1 MCKYHNIGIP
11 SKGRISRMICEYLQS
26 SGLNIILSRARC
38 YLCKFSNYSSL
49 EIKMI
54 SAVNIAN
61 ELIASQLSFGL
72 TGLDLILD
80 KSKMHSVC
88 YSLRLYSK
96 LSLASAN
103 INVLCPLCWK
113 NIYAINKLFM
123 LILFKDVIISTKYNK
138 LLKDYILSR
147 KVNQIIITKCKTT
160 SEAEPFTNKSDVMAD
175 VLSTGKTVKDNLLK
189 PVSQGIILKTS
200 LHLFYNKRIKV
211 SQGMGNF
218 INMLCTSLAI
228 H

>member
-1 MCKYHNIGIP
+1 
-11 SKGRISRMICEYLQS
+11 
-26 SGLNIILSRARC
+26 
-38 YLCKFSNYSSL
+38 
-49 EIKMI
+49 MI

-72 TGLDLILD
+72 TGLDLILN

-103 INVLCPLCWK
+103 INVLYPLCWK
-113 NIYAINKLFM
+113 NIYTINKLFM

-138 LLKDYILSR
+138 LLNGLYFKQKGELNYYYQMQNPIR
-147 KVNQIIITKCKTT
+147 GRAFI
-160 SEAEPFTNKSDVMAD
+160 NKSDIMAD

-189 PVSQGIILKTS
+189 PVLQGIILKTS
-200 LHLFYNKRIKV
+200 LHLFYNKSIKV
-211 SQGMGNF
+211 SQGMNNF
-218 INMLCTSLAI
+218 VNMLFISFAI